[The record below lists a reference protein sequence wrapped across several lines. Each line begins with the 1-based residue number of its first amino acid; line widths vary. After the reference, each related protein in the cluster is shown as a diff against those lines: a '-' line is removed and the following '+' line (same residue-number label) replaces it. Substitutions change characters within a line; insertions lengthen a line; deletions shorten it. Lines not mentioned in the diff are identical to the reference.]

1 MKNNFLERFYLVSK
15 LTTSLLLFTFI
26 IFLAYLLIYSYK
38 KNDNGKSSQVFELK
52 INNLS
57 ESINDNSRELSL
69 IDNKIDEI
77 IKQNTSKNITN
88 DLEQKINNILEENK
102 KLKIELSELRK
113 ELYSNNKKNIL
124 SENNKTND
132 IVNNLINLIAL
143 KYENGSNVN
152 NELLLLQSQNL
163 DGNKQAYI
171 EKLFILS
178 DKKFIGIE
186 KLQNEF
192 EILMSNYLI
201 IYYKNKS
208 RNPLIKYLTNFVSI
222 TPNYNSTFKND
233 TLKKFSIVKE
243 KLDKKEIKSSLI
255 HLSTLEDSDSYFK
268 EWILEARKYTDFN
281 ENLKHFYNS

>member
-1 MKNNFLERFYLVSK
+1 
-15 LTTSLLLFTFI
+15 
-26 IFLAYLLIYSYK
+26 
-38 KNDNGKSSQVFELK
+38 
-52 INNLS
+52 
-57 ESINDNSRELSL
+57 
-69 IDNKIDEI
+69 
-77 IKQNTSKNITN
+77 
-88 DLEQKINNILEENK
+88 KINNILEENK

>member
-1 MKNNFLERFYLVSK
+1 MKNNFLERFYLISK
-15 LTTSLLLFTFI
+15 LTTSLFLFAFI

-52 INNLS
+52 INTLS
-57 ESINDNSRELSL
+57 ESITNNSQELSL

-88 DLEQKINNILEENK
+88 DLEQKIDNILEENK
-102 KLKIELSELRK
+102 KLKIALSELRK
-113 ELYSNNKKNIL
+113 ELYSNNKKNTV

-171 EKLFILS
+171 EKLFIIS

-208 RNPLIKYLTNFVSI
+208 KNPLVKYLTNFVSI
-222 TPNYNSTFKND
+222 QPNYDSTFKND
-233 TLKKFSIVKE
+233 TLKKISIVKE

-255 HLSTLEDSDSYFK
+255 HLANLEDSDSYFK
-268 EWILEARKYTDFN
+268 EWILEARKYVDFN
-281 ENLKHFYNS
+281 ESLKPFYNS